1 MITALKAYLA
11 QYEVYL
17 WAAAA
22 LLLLVG
28 GIYEVHHLENIGVQ
42 RQLAADAKLAQ
53 AQIVHKDEVEKRA
66 QELTQAAGSQLHTA
80 LVAPD
85 PKPTVSVRVCKPRA
99 AAPQPG
105 LRTDGSPIPGVL
117 GGQPLVSGPVGSDGD
132 SQGVDI
138 AAGTEGLLARAQAE
152 VTYWRT
158 YYANCK
164 KIGACK

>member
-1 MITALKAYLA
+1 MAAIKAYLA

-22 LLLLVG
+22 FVLLCG
-28 GIYEVHHLENIGVQ
+28 GMYAVHHLENIGVQ

-66 QELTQAAGSQLHTA
+66 QELTQAAGSQLHAA

-85 PKPTVSVRVCKPRA
+85 PKSNVVVRVCNS
-99 AAPQPG
+99 AAPAK
-105 LRTDGSPIPGVL
+105 PGVRADV
-117 GGQPLVSGPVGSDGD
+117 GTVAGSTVGQPAVSGSVGSDGAGK
-132 SQGVDI
+132 GVDI
-138 AAGTEGLLARAQAE
+138 AGPTVGLLSRCQAE
-152 VTYWRT
+152 VNYWRT

-164 KIGACK
+164 AAGACK